1 MTIDFLVQE
10 ALKEDMPTGDITT
23 ESLLI
28 KNKFGIASLIAKEDL
43 VLSGTE
49 FFEKTVLS
57 LDPQAEVKWY
67 FKDSELVLDGQEVC
81 QISGDQVQ
89 LLKAERVGLNFLGP
103 LSGIATLTRLF
114 VNETKGSKTKI
125 LDTRKTFPLY
135 REWQKKAVRDGGGQ
149 NHRINLSDGILAK
162 ENHFEM
168 AGGFVNGLKTL
179 QNSGQKF
186 EVEVTNLEELKLAIE
201 YGAYRVML
209 DNMTNDEMKEALEL
223 IPSTIETEASGNMK
237 LERIASVAAL
247 GVDFISVGAL
257 THSAPCADLSLLFHL
272 KKES

>member
-1 MTIDFLVQE
+1 
-10 ALKEDMPTGDITT
+10 
-23 ESLLI
+23 
-28 KNKFGIASLIAKEDL
+28 
-43 VLSGTE
+43 
-49 FFEKTVLS
+49 
-57 LDPQAEVKWY
+57 
-67 FKDSELVLDGQEVC
+67 
-81 QISGDQVQ
+81 
-89 LLKAERVGLNFLGP
+89 
-103 LSGIATLTRLF
+103 
-114 VNETKGSKTKI
+114 
-125 LDTRKTFPLY
+125 
-135 REWQKKAVRDGGGQ
+135 
-149 NHRINLSDGILAK
+149 
-162 ENHFEM
+162 M

-223 IPSTIETEASGNMK
+223 IPSAIETEASGNMK

-247 GVDFISVGAL
+247 GIDFISVGAL